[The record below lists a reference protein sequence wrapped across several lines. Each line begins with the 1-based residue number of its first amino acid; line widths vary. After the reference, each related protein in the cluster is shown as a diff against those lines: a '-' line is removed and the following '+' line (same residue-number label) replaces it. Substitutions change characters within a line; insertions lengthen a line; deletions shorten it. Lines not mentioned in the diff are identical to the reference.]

1 MLYMYIPNWTCANHV
16 LFHLPSSFLFSYVT
30 TTWAV
35 WYTMQDGLF
44 PKRGP
49 VLEVPGGVFGS
60 KKQKELWP
68 DVGFMRFEQGC

>member
-1 MLYMYIPNWTCANHV
+1 
-16 LFHLPSSFLFSYVT
+16 
-30 TTWAV
+30 
-35 WYTMQDGLF
+35 MQDSLF

>member
-1 MLYMYIPNWTCANHV
+1 
-16 LFHLPSSFLFSYVT
+16 
-30 TTWAV
+30 
-35 WYTMQDGLF
+35 MQDSLF

-60 KKQKELWP
+60 KKQQELWP